1 MAEKHNK
8 VIKEKKNQAKSLMNN
23 DQIAKCNVAIHTA
36 SIASAA
42 AGAIP
47 IPVADA
53 LPITAAQL
61 TMVIALGKI
70 FDVKITESAAKGLI
84 GAAASAFVGRNLVKL
99 IPVIGWGVSAGVAAG
114 ITEAVGWTIAVDFA
128 KDAKSREEQ
137 KDVSE
142 NNISHGNVDLG
153 IQSEDV
159 STEEEESQ
167 DPIEIM
173 MDQANDFISGNK
185 KRSENKDEYSSL
197 LSDIEKVFDD
207 LPSDHSLRDLYDKL
221 TQIID

>member
-1 MAEKHNK
+1 MAEKYNI
-8 VIKEKKNQAKSLMNN
+8 VIKEKKNQAKRLMKN

-70 FDVKITESAAKGLI
+70 FDIKITESAAKGLI

-114 ITEAVGWTIAVDFA
+114 ITEAVGWTIALDFA

-142 NNISHGNVDLG
+142 KNISHGTVDYD
-153 IQSEDV
+153 IQTEAV
-159 STEEEESQ
+159 SAEEGKSQ

-173 MDQANDFISGNK
+173 MNQANDFITGK
-185 KRSENKDEYSSL
+185 KKKSENKDEYLSL
-197 LSDIEKVFDD
+197 LSDIEKVLDD
-207 LPSDHSLRDLYDKL
+207 LPSDHPLRDSYDNL